1 MIVGELFSVRRRLQR
16 VHHQEGR
23 LRRGHHDP
31 ERVHV
36 HRLDRLQRPRA
47 SVSTTFGRQ
56 VGKFGAFLG
65 RKFEGKKNLVAA
77 RQEVFTQEVLTKKF
91 LIFNNIE
98 TGRHKWPNLT
108 TQEFSISFYN

>member
-1 MIVGELFSVRRRLQR
+1 MFSVRRRLQR

-36 HRLDRLQRPRA
+36 HRLHRLQRRRA

-56 VGKFGAFLG
+56 VGKFGSFLD
-65 RKFEGKKNLVAA
+65 RKFEGKKNNPAP
-77 RQEVFTQEVLTKKF
+77 RQKVSIQEVLMKQTNFSRILK
-91 LIFNNIE
+91 LGDI
-98 TGRHKWPNLT
+98 TGQT
-108 TQEFSISFYN
+108 